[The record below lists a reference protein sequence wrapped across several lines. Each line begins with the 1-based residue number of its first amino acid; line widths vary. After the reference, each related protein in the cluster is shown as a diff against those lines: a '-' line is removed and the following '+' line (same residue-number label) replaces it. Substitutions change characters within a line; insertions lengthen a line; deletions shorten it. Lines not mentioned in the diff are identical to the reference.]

1 MSSDKTKQIIIEKP
15 TKLIDPEDKLVP
27 VDRRRKYDPIQGV
40 KVLELAM
47 KGMLISEVS
56 VFTGLSR
63 KQIETTYRE
72 DYMRGKVNRKHRAV
86 TKWDEHIENGNWD
99 SLKFQLKTEHGYIE
113 KAQMEYSGEVKAVV
127 SNKPL
132 SIEEF
137 AAKYLQDQEAKTIE
151 YVKSEAL
158 EKSEVEQEEEND
170 DDEQLF

>member
-15 TKLIDPEDKLVP
+15 TKLIDPEDKLIP
-27 VDRRRKYDPIQGV
+27 VDRRKKYDPIQGV

-47 KGMLISEVS
+47 KGMLKSEISVL
-56 VFTGLSR
+56 TGLSR
-63 KQIETTYRE
+63 KQLDTTYYE
-72 DYMRGKVNRKHRAV
+72 DFERGKINRKHRAV
-86 TKWDEHIENGNWD
+86 SKWDEHIENGNWD

-113 KAQMEYSGEVKAVV
+113 KAQMEHSGEFRAVV

-158 EKSEVEQEEEND
+158 EQSEAEEE
-170 DDEQLF
+170 EGEETEELF

>member
-47 KGMLISEVS
+47 KGMIRSEISVL
-56 VFTGLSR
+56 TGLSR
-63 KQIETTYRE
+63 KQLETTYYE
-72 DYMRGKVNRKHRAV
+72 DFERGRVNRKHRAV
-86 TKWDEHIENGNWD
+86 SKWDEHIENGNWD

-113 KAQMEYSGEVKAVV
+113 KAQMEYSGEVRAVV

-132 SIEEF
+132 STEEF
-137 AAKYLQDQEAKTIE
+137 AAKYLQDQEVKTIE

-158 EKSEVEQEEEND
+158 EQSEAEEDEQETEK
-170 DDEQLF
+170 LF